1 MSNRTRILLI
11 FGVLVLA
18 SIILQY
24 FGPEATRVEQPHV
37 SVKAEPVFHIGG
49 GGVGLGPGDW
59 SGIIIN
65 NSMVMTALVVLV
77 LLILALIVR
86 ATASIYPK
94 GFYNF
99 MELIVDTLYNT
110 FGAVDRRY
118 IARFFPMVGTIFFY
132 VLFSNWLALLPG
144 VLTVGY
150 YLPEEQL
157 EPPHTEEARV
167 NNALAFTGTT
177 DTPLSPAD
185 GVLAQEGG
193 GEGEGEHEGDGQSGE
208 ESTEGEGHAAEEAH
222 NVLVPYFRSPSA
234 DLNNT
239 IVLALIAALYAQF
252 WGVRELGG
260 SYFAKFF
267 PVSEFKNG
275 VGAGLIGIFV
285 GLVEIV
291 SELARVVSYAFRL
304 FGNVFAGEV
313 ILLVMVFLLPVLQLP
328 FLALEVFIGFI
339 QAFVFA
345 ILCMVFSS
353 LATVAHS
360 HDEAHGHEGVSDVQH
375 GEIGGATRANPV
387 AH

>member
-1 MSNRTRILLI
+1 MRNRILAI
-11 FGVLVLA
+11 FGVLLLA

-24 FGPEATRVEQPHV
+24 FGPDATAVKQPHV

-59 SGIIIN
+59 SGIVIN

-77 LLILALIVR
+77 LLILAAIVR

-144 VLTVGY
+144 VLSVGY
-150 YLPEEQL
+150 YLPYDQL
-157 EPPHTEEARV
+157 EPSHAAEARMEG
-167 NNALAFTGTT
+167 ALAMTGSS
-177 DTPLSPAD
+177 DYVQTPA
-185 GVLAQEGG
+185 
-193 GEGEGEHEGDGQSGE
+193 
-208 ESTEGEGHAAEEAH
+208 STITAAEEAET
-222 NVLVPYFRSPSA
+222 VLVPYLRSPSA

-239 IVLALIAALYAQF
+239 IVLALIAAVYAQF
-252 WGVRELGG
+252 WGIRELGG
-260 SYFAKFF
+260 GYFAKFF

-275 VGAGLIGIFV
+275 IGAGLIGIFV

-313 ILLVMVFLLPVLQLP
+313 ILLVMVFLLPLLQLP

-345 ILCMVFSS
+345 ILCMVFAS
-353 LATVAHS
+353 LATVSHS
-360 HDEAHGHEGVSDVQH
+360 HDDAHGHGGVSDVQH
-375 GEIGGATRANPV
+375 GEVGGATRANPV